1 MSVGPSPSVL
11 ILLLLA
17 SSALAGDLRREAED
31 FLARLSS
38 RGYTMVAMRQLELE
52 LMEPCTLRLFPP
64 EGTCAEGYYAG
75 LGGNNILDLYLR
87 LEGEGW
93 FLEDTFPDDVP
104 VLRVD
109 SAALAGGGRL
119 IVCALDM
126 IRGATVDSAVV
137 VWAYEPV
144 DRNF

>member
-1 MSVGPSPSVL
+1 M
-11 ILLLLA
+11 A
-17 SSALAGDLRREAED
+17 
-31 FLARLSS
+31 
-38 RGYTMVAMRQLELE
+38 AMLELE
-52 LMEPCTLRLFPP
+52 LGLMEPCTLLLFPP
-64 EGTCAEGYYAG
+64 EGTCSGGYYAG

-109 SAALAGGGRL
+109 STALAEGRRL
-119 IVCALDM
+119 IVCAMDM
-126 IRGATVDSAVV
+126 IRGATADSAVV
-137 VWAYEPV
+137 VWAYAPV